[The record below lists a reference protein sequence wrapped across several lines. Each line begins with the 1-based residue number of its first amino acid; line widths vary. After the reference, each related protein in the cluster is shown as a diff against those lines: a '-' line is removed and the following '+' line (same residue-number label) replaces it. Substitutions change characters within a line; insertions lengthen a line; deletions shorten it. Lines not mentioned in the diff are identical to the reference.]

1 MTDLQRRDFL
11 KISGLGVAGIAVS
24 SALAACG
31 SSKST
36 PKTSGSSTAK
46 KSSTL
51 RVAMPTDVTSLDPQ
65 KQGDIPSMSVA
76 INIFDML
83 TTRDANNHLVPG
95 LATSWEAVDAKTWR
109 FTIRDGVTFHNG
121 EACDAAAVA
130 FSINRL
136 LDPKTKSPIVELSHV
151 KSAKA
156 VDAKT
161 VDFVMKDADP
171 ILPEKVSLFGGVIV
185 PPKYLAQVGDAG
197 FADRPIGTGPYKF
210 VSRAQDQ
217 NITLQANE
225 NYWGTKA
232 AIPNVKILIMPSAAS
247 SIAALQAGEVDIVT
261 SLTPDAAKQLG
272 AGSHAHVKIT
282 PGVREYYVA
291 MNTLDG
297 GPLANVDVRKALN
310 YAVDVPT
317 LIHTLLA
324 GGADQ
329 TPTLLPQQVFGYD
342 PSITGFT
349 FDLDKAKSLLAGAGY
364 ANGFS
369 LQITTPKTTQSVAEA
384 IAGQLSKVGVKLSVR
399 TMDAAA
405 FKALLV
411 SGNPKAIGPMYL
423 SGNTGWTLDGE
434 SFLQSTIRS
443 NRRQSLWHNK
453 DADKLIDK
461 EETSLVATERQS
473 AFKDLQQL
481 LADNAPFIYL
491 YHAANVYAVRN
502 GVNWTIPLNGT
513 LAMASASFS

>member
-11 KISGLGVAGIAVS
+11 KISGIGVAGIAVS

-31 SSKST
+31 GSKSDSKSSNA
-36 PKTSGSSTAK
+36 PKKT
-46 KSSTL
+46 STL
-51 RVAMPTDVTSLDPQ
+51 RVAMPTDVASLDPQ

-95 LATSWEAVDAKTWR
+95 LATAWQAVDAKTWR
-109 FTIRDGVTFHNG
+109 FTIREGVTFHNG
-121 EACDAAAVA
+121 EVCDAEAVA

-151 KSAKA
+151 TSATA

-161 VDFVMKDADP
+161 VDFLMKDSDP

-197 FADRPIGTGPYKF
+197 FADKPVGTGPYKF

-225 NYWGTKA
+225 NYWGAKPQ
-232 AIPNVKILIMPSAAS
+232 IPTVKIVIMPDAAA

-272 AGSHAHVKIT
+272 AGSHAQVKIT

-297 GPLANVDVRKALN
+297 GPLAKTDVRKALN
-310 YAVDVPT
+310 YSSAGFMLLGLVAERASGRALDRLVAQRICDPLGMTSTAFGVPDSQRDHAAATEHCAWRGRIVRATVHDENAEVLGGVAGHAGLFAT
-317 LIHTLLA
+317 LPDMQTLAEELCAIGAGRHGIVAAGTLA
-324 GGADQ
+324 AMIAPATDGLRLCRGLGWQ
-329 TPTLLPQQVFGYD
+329 GRD
-342 PSITGFT
+342 PAHCPAGDLVGPRSYGHTGFT
-349 FDLDKAKSLLAGAGY
+349 GTSIWLDPDRASYAILLTNRVHPSRADR
-364 ANGFS
+364 GF
-369 LQITTPKTTQSVAEA
+369 AA
-384 IAGQLSKVGVKLSVR
+384 VR
-399 TMDAAA
+399 ARFHNIAAA
-405 FKALLV
+405 R
-411 SGNPKAIGPMYL
+411 
-423 SGNTGWTLDGE
+423 TG
-434 SFLQSTIRS
+434 
-443 NRRQSLWHNK
+443 
-453 DADKLIDK
+453 
-461 EETSLVATERQS
+461 
-473 AFKDLQQL
+473 
-481 LADNAPFIYL
+481 
-491 YHAANVYAVRN
+491 
-502 GVNWTIPLNGT
+502 
-513 LAMASASFS
+513 